1 MTAVA
6 SQEGRGWLRVL
17 GLATMAAILSVG
29 QPFVVMA
36 VAFVILT
43 VTAGNEQRF
52 LLLMILPLYV
62 FIAVF
67 YPAAPGG
74 VWHLER
80 GWAVLITG
88 WFVSLT
94 MLYPARSFLARALSA
109 VVGTLASAILLLV
122 VSDGWGRADAIMVEQ
137 IEASVL
143 GSLELLGT
151 LDVGG
156 VEAELTD
163 AFARAARIQGVLFP
177 AFLALSSV
185 AALGVAWWV
194 HVQSAGLAGPALR
207 PLRDFRFADPLIWVF
222 ISGLVLMLVAEW
234 SAGWGRLGTNLLA
247 FMGGLY
253 ILRGAG
259 VLLVLWG
266 GISFA
271 TGLLLALAV
280 LLAGPFV
287 AFAAML
293 IGVGDSWLD
302 LRARVAA
309 AAGEKRG

>member
-1 MTAVA
+1 MTAGP
-6 SQEGRGWLRVL
+6 SEGRGWLRVL
-17 GLATMAAILSVG
+17 GLAAIATILSVG
-29 QPFVVMA
+29 QPFVVMI

-43 VTAGNEQRF
+43 VTAGEEKRF

-67 YPAAPGG
+67 YPVSQGG

-80 GWAVLITG
+80 GWAILITG

-94 MLYPARSFLARALSA
+94 MLLPAYGFLARALSA
-109 VVGTLASAILLLV
+109 VAGTLASGILLLV
-122 VSDGWGRADAIMVEQ
+122 VTDGWGRADAMMVEQ

-143 GSLELLGT
+143 ASLELVGT
-151 LDVGG
+151 LDL
-156 VEAELTD
+156 EAELTD
-163 AFARAARIQGVLFP
+163 AFARAAQIQGVLFP

-194 HVQSAGLAGPALR
+194 HVQTAGLAAPALR
-207 PLRDFRFADPLIWVF
+207 PLRDFRFADSLIWVF
-222 ISGLVLMLVAEW
+222 ISGLVLVLVAEW
-234 SAGWGRLGTNLLA
+234 SVGWGRLGTNLLA

-253 ILRGAG
+253 MLRGVA
-259 VLLVLWG
+259 VLFVLWG
-266 GISFA
+266 SISFV

-280 LLAGPFV
+280 LLAGPVV
-287 AFAAML
+287 AFGAML

-302 LRARVAA
+302 WRARVTVAP
-309 AAGEKRG
+309 GESG